1 MSGFEVAGAVGLA
14 VTLVGQSKNV
24 YDFFCDMASGFKD
37 RDGKIT
43 TIRGELHSFKRFAKY
58 AHSNLERQQLADNL
72 DLRRCLIRY
81 QNTVLQLGRRLK
93 YIRRQRS
100 IWGTTRKWMKL
111 MKSDAGIHATRRQLV
126 QHRQEILMKFSVST
140 LVQIRSDTRAV
151 GRNVG
156 RARDDIRAVGRNVGH
171 ARDDIRAVDRNVGH
185 ARDDVRVVNRSLTY
199 VHDNVR
205 EVQTQMQT
213 SFDAMALRMSSS
225 EENLRQ
231 MNETLAQ
238 LCPQE
243 IQTPAFGP
251 VDLQADD
258 LFASNFAL

>member
-43 TIRGELHSFKRFAKY
+43 TIRGELHPFKRFAKY

-93 YIRRQRS
+93 YTRRQRS

-156 RARDDIRAVGRNVGH
+156 RARDDIR
-171 ARDDIRAVDRNVGH
+171 
-185 ARDDVRVVNRSLTY
+185 VVNRSLTY
-199 VHDNVR
+199 FHDNVR
-205 EVQTQMQT
+205 EVQAQMQT

-258 LFASNFAL
+258 LFASNFALWTSPPLPIVDGTNSRHSISAIIS

>member
-43 TIRGELHSFKRFAKY
+43 TIRGELHPFKRFAKY

-93 YIRRQRS
+93 YTRRQRS

-156 RARDDIRAVGRNVGH
+156 RARDDIRAV
-171 ARDDIRAVDRNVGH
+171 DRNVGH

-205 EVQTQMQT
+205 EVQAQMQT